1 MFEKTLSNDT
11 KSNLESIG
19 RTSLASQFYLAG
31 GTAIALQLGHRQSFD
46 LDFFTPD
53 HFSIDSVLETLKSL
67 GQVDLIQA
75 DQDTFNGQLNGS
87 RLSFF
92 RYPYPLLDSFLNYAN
107 TQIASPVDL
116 ASMKVDAITRRGT
129 KRDFI
134 DLYFI
139 CQQLF
144 PLEQAME
151 NYFSKFR
158 DFNISRVHVVKSLTY
173 FEDAESDDM
182 PQMLKPVKWA
192 DVKKFFQDESKTLT
206 QKRLK

>member
-1 MFEKTLSNDT
+1 
-11 KSNLESIG
+11 
-19 RTSLASQFYLAG
+19 LASY
-31 GTAIALQLGHRQSFD
+31 
-46 LDFFTPD
+46 
-53 HFSIDSVLETLKSL
+53 FS
-67 GQVDLIQA
+67 
-75 DQDTFNGQLNGS
+75 
-87 RLSFF
+87 
-92 RYPYPLLDSFLNYAN
+92 YARA
-107 TQIASPVDL
+107 QIASPIDL
-116 ASMKVDAITRRGT
+116 ASMKVDAITRRGV

-173 FEDAESDDM
+173 FEDADSNDM

-192 DVKKFFQDESKTLT
+192 DVKKYFQRESKSLT
-206 QKRLK
+206 EKWLK

>member
-1 MFEKTLSNDT
+1 MFEQTLSNDT
-11 KSNLESIG
+11 KSNLEAIG
-19 RTSLASQFYLAG
+19 RTLLAGQFYLAG
-31 GTAIALQLGHRQSFD
+31 GTAVALHLGHRQSFD

-53 HFSIDSVLETLKSL
+53 HFSIDAVLETLKSL
-67 GQVDLIQA
+67 GTVDIIQA
-75 DQDTFNGQLNGS
+75 DEDTFNGQLNNS

-92 RYPYPLLDSFLNYAN
+92 RYPYPVLAPYFSYAKA
-107 TQIASPVDL
+107 QIASPIDL
-116 ASMKVDAITRRGT
+116 ASMKVDAITRRGV

-134 DLYFI
+134 DLYFM
-139 CQQLF
+139 CRQLF

-173 FEDAESDDM
+173 FEDADSNDM

-192 DVKKFFQDESKTLT
+192 DVKKYFQRESKSLT
-206 QKRLK
+206 EKWLK